1 MIWDIKCP
9 SGGLKYPP
17 SCLWLRPPDSEG
29 DNSKKRGA
37 LARSKKRGALASGA
51 ALVRRRRPLAAPN
64 LAEGNS
70 GGDRDIERADPAD
83 LRDVGRRG
91 DRAKQGGR
99 AAVVLVPDRQANVA
113 LQRRLEQRHRA
124 RRELDGPHADPVLRR
139 GLGRGRRG
147 RLAVGREEPVG
158 AKGGLAHR
166 REVQV
171 GRVAA
176 QPDGLHA
183 ERGGRPHDR
192 ADVERLADRVK
203 QQREPPLG
211 APPPLPVWPLP
222 AGRPHLLVLAA
233 RGGGTR
239 YAGLIAGVI

>member
-37 LARSKKRGALASGA
+37 LARSKKRGALASRA
-51 ALVRRRRPLAAPN
+51 DLVRRRRPLAAPT
-64 LAEGNS
+64 LAEGDS

-113 LQRRLEQRHRA
+113 PQGRIEQRHPPSRQPT
-124 RRELDGPHADPVLRR
+124 GPPADPVLRR
-139 GLGRGRRG
+139 GFARARRG
-147 RLAVGREEPVG
+147 RLAVGRE
-158 AKGGLAHR
+158 
-166 REVQV
+166 
-171 GRVAA
+171 
-176 QPDGLHA
+176 
-183 ERGGRPHDR
+183 
-192 ADVERLADRVK
+192 
-203 QQREPPLG
+203 
-211 APPPLPVWPLP
+211 
-222 AGRPHLLVLAA
+222 
-233 RGGGTR
+233 
-239 YAGLIAGVI
+239 